1 MGIFNPYS
9 TENLVEN
16 CDGWRAHSVQERF
29 REPPLTEL
37 FDMFIT
43 FITWEYLMQN
53 WSEKVPMELI
63 PKNIVFQHKTNCFKG
78 STSRNIVFR

>member
-43 FITWEYLMQN
+43 FIT
-53 WSEKVPMELI
+53 
-63 PKNIVFQHKTNCFKG
+63 
-78 STSRNIVFR
+78 